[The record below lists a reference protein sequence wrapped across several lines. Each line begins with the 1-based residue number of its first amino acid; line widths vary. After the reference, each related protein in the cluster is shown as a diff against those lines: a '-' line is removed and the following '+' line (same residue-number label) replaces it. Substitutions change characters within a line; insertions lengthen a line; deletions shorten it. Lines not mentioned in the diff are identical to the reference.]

1 MVRATN
7 LAGAYRALLS
17 KLERHFVLNRKRVSG
32 AMHQIFDCFVYR
44 ALPASPSSR
53 RVGVRVRGREG
64 ANDVAENGNS
74 GLSCQGKAGHTS
86 AFDSALTNDFGF
98 HSFLCFPIQPK
109 HLMQEIW

>member
-7 LAGAYRALLS
+7 PEGAYRTLLS

-44 ALPASPSSR
+44 ALPASPR
-53 RVGVRVRGREG
+53 RVASAVGIRGREEG

-74 GLSCQGKAGHTS
+74 GLSCQCKGGT
-86 AFDSALTNDFGF
+86 
-98 HSFLCFPIQPK
+98 QV
-109 HLMQEIW
+109 HLILH

>member
-17 KLERHFVLNRKRVSG
+17 KLERHLVLNRKRVSG

-44 ALPASPSSR
+44 ALPASPR

-86 AFDSALTNDFGF
+86 AFDSALTNDF
-98 HSFLCFPIQPK
+98 SFYFSLCFPIQPK
-109 HLMQEIW
+109 HLMQEI